1 MSNANRPFVDAVEAY
16 SNFKGLFKRFCDE
29 AAKQL
34 NGNAYPSYVSFSAGA
49 DGASAKLQALDRT
62 FEISLHFLIVE
73 NAPWGVLQVSLPQ
86 ENKEPVRLFHLLF
99 DNLGNVKPT
108 SDAPK
113 DRHTFLAST
122 GFMKTFVDRAAREY
136 FSHLSAVLRTGGS
149 QEWSTR

>member
-1 MSNANRPFVDAVEAY
+1 MNNANRPFIDAVEAY

-29 AAKQL
+29 AAERL
-34 NGNAYPSYVSFSAGA
+34 NGDAYPSDVSFSADP

-73 NAPWGVLQVSLPQ
+73 NAPAGVLEVSLLQ
-86 ENKEPVRLFHLLF
+86 ENREPVRLFPLFF
-99 DNLGNVKPT
+99 DNLGNAKPT

-113 DRHTFLAST
+113 SLHTFPGST
-122 GFMKTFVDRAAREY
+122 GFVDTFVNRVAREY
-136 FSHLSAVLRTGGS
+136 FSHLSAVFAPGGS